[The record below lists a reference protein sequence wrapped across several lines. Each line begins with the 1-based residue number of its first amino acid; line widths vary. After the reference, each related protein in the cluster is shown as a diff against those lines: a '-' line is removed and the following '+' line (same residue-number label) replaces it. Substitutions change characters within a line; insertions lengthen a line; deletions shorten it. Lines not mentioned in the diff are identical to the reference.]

1 MSHVDCKKEPS
12 LDISRWENNR
22 FKWHLEYFSENQPSL
37 TRLSLSL
44 VTPTSRRGLV
54 LVKLFSEMN
63 VNRDFSLQF

>member
-12 LDISRWENNR
+12 LGIARWENNR

-54 LVKLFSEMN
+54 FLKLFSEMN